1 MEGTT
6 VRVLRV
12 IVVVAGLALVAA
24 GCTGGGGYGGAV
36 VAGATPTAAPTATP
50 TTAPTATPTAAASPE
65 KSSSGG
71 GYSRGDYGYGTG
83 ASSGAAGSTTPGTVA
98 LSGYAFVP
106 AALSVATGGT
116 LTFTNGDAIA
126 HAIVIGENGTPASGQ
141 TPQQVEAGGSISIK
155 FPTAGTVK
163 LTCTIHPSMNAT
175 VTVGP

>member
-1 MEGTT
+1 M
-6 VRVLRV
+6 RALRV

-24 GCTGGGGYGGAV
+24 GCSGTGGYGYGGGV
-36 VAGATPTAAPTATP
+36 VATQSPTAAPTVAP
-50 TTAPTATPTAAASPE
+50 TTAASP
-65 KSSSGG
+65 SAASGG
-71 GYSRGDYGYGTG
+71 GGYTRGDYPAGGD
-83 ASSGAAGSTTPGTVA
+83 ASTGAAGSAAPGTAA

-106 AALSVATGGT
+106 ATLSVATGGS
-116 LTFTNGDAIA
+116 LTFTNGDATA

-141 TPQQVEAGGSISIK
+141 TPQQVEAGQSISIT